1 MSTTHRI
8 NLQPAYLLHQRPYR
22 DTSALLDMIS
32 RDYGRISLVAR
43 GIKTSRLRGAL
54 QAFRPLLVSWVGRTE
69 LVTLTG
75 CESGGAA
82 RRLAGRVLLS
92 GFYLNELLIR
102 LLHRHDPHPR
112 LFDIYADTLK
122 KMEDPAE
129 EERALRIFE
138 KYLLQEIGYAL
149 ILDHRADTGVAVE
162 PDRLYSYRLEQGPL
176 SYDETLP
183 RAITVHGRSL
193 LALANEQLNDAQSL
207 REIKH
212 LMRAALGLYL
222 GDKPLHSRKLVADF
236 QQTAS
241 PLRRA
246 NREQISEAIPP

>member
-22 DTSALLDMIS
+22 DTSALLDMVS

-54 QAFRPLLVSWVGRTE
+54 QPFRPLLISWVGRTE

-82 RRLAGRVLLS
+82 QRLAGRVLLS
-92 GFYLNELLIR
+92 GFYLNELVIR

-112 LFDIYADTLK
+112 LFDSYADTLK
-122 KMEDPAE
+122 KLEDPTQE
-129 EERALRIFE
+129 EPALRIFE
-138 KYLLQEIGYAL
+138 KHLLQEIGYAL
-149 ILDHRADTGVAVE
+149 ILDHRADTGAAVE
-162 PDRLYSYRLEQGPL
+162 PDQLYSYQLEQGPL
-176 SYDETLP
+176 AHDEMLP
-183 RAITVHGRSL
+183 RALTLHGRSL
-193 LALANEQLNDAQSL
+193 LALATEQLNDAQSL
-207 REIKH
+207 RETKR

-236 QQTAS
+236 QKAAAS
-241 PLRRA
+241 VRRDQ
-246 NREQISEAIPP
+246 ETSEEEMLL